1 MLIALTIMGSACPL
15 KCSNISALARLTS
28 LHSLDLSGCDQIG
41 DLSLLTGR
49 TGDDRYA
56 RAEGVLFHPASEKKP
71 PQPRLRSF
79 RNKTGCPIAVANTR
93 WPTTL
98 GSEHAAVLFV

>member
-1 MLIALTIMGSACPL
+1 MASESAYCFNDYGERMPA

-49 TGDDRYA
+49 TGLRSL
-56 RAEGVLFHPASEKKP
+56 RASEGVLFHPAPEKKP
-71 PQPRLRSF
+71 RQPRLRSL
-79 RNKTGCPIAVANTR
+79 RNETGCPIAIANIR
-93 WPTTL
+93 
-98 GSEHAAVLFV
+98 